1 MGSGSCKKSFRSQ
14 KPVRSS
20 AEKRGHR
27 SFCLG
32 ERRSE
37 CLGWAAAGGFLQGR
51 DGKAVV
57 SLFELRLN
65 FAQFRFYL
73 KYMRESRD
81 YTAFIYK
88 GFAMKNDKHSLE
100 KDPLSSSSS
109 SSSACRQED
118 PPLVKPCKP
127 DSVDS
132 FFDRFAKAVTRFAG
146 SPIMFSVAVLAVLVW
161 ALSGP
166 YFNYSET
173 WQLIINTGTT
183 IITFL
188 MVFLIQQ
195 NQNKDSKALH
205 IKLDELIISLTD
217 ANERLIDVEE
227 LDEKQLKKLEAYYS
241 SIALK
246 ARRRLDGGE

>member
-1 MGSGSCKKSFRSQ
+1 LGSGSCKKSFRSQ

-37 CLGWAAAGGFLQGR
+37 CLGWAAAGGFLQGG

-57 SLFELRLN
+57 SLFDLRLN

-73 KYMRESRD
+73 KYMGESQD
-81 YTAFIYK
+81 YTAFIYM

-100 KDPLSSSSS
+100 KDPLS

>member
-1 MGSGSCKKSFRSQ
+1 M
-14 KPVRSS
+14 
-20 AEKRGHR
+20 
-27 SFCLG
+27 
-32 ERRSE
+32 
-37 CLGWAAAGGFLQGR
+37 QGR

-73 KYMRESRD
+73 KYMRGSHD

-100 KDPLSSSSS
+100 KDPL

>member
-1 MGSGSCKKSFRSQ
+1 LGSGSCKKSFRSQ
-14 KPVRSS
+14 KPVRRNP
-20 AEKRGHR
+20 ENR
-27 SFCLG
+27 SHCSFSLG
-32 ERRSE
+32 ESRSE
-37 CLGWAAAGGFLQGR
+37 CLSWAAAGGFLQGR

-57 SLFELRLN
+57 SLFDLRLN

-73 KYMRESRD
+73 KYMRGSQD

-100 KDPLSSSSS
+100 KDRL

>member
-1 MGSGSCKKSFRSQ
+1 M
-14 KPVRSS
+14 
-20 AEKRGHR
+20 
-27 SFCLG
+27 
-32 ERRSE
+32 
-37 CLGWAAAGGFLQGR
+37 QGR

-73 KYMRESRD
+73 KYMRGSHD

-100 KDPLSSSSS
+100 KDPLSSSSA
-109 SSSACRQED
+109 ACRQED

-127 DSVDS
+127 DSVDR

>member
-1 MGSGSCKKSFRSQ
+1 M
-14 KPVRSS
+14 
-20 AEKRGHR
+20 
-27 SFCLG
+27 
-32 ERRSE
+32 
-37 CLGWAAAGGFLQGR
+37 
-51 DGKAVV
+51 
-57 SLFELRLN
+57 
-65 FAQFRFYL
+65 
-73 KYMRESRD
+73 
-81 YTAFIYK
+81 
-88 GFAMKNDKHSLE
+88 
-100 KDPLSSSSS
+100 
-109 SSSACRQED
+109 
-118 PPLVKPCKP
+118 
-127 DSVDS
+127 
-132 FFDRFAKAVTRFAG
+132 
-146 SPIMFSVAVLAVLVW
+146 LVW

-227 LDEKQLKKLEAYYS
+227 LDEKQLKKLETYYS

-246 ARRRLDGGE
+246 ARRRLDGDT

>member
-1 MGSGSCKKSFRSQ
+1 M
-14 KPVRSS
+14 
-20 AEKRGHR
+20 
-27 SFCLG
+27 
-32 ERRSE
+32 
-37 CLGWAAAGGFLQGR
+37 
-51 DGKAVV
+51 
-57 SLFELRLN
+57 SLFDLRLN

-73 KYMRESRD
+73 KYMRESQD

-100 KDPLSSSSS
+100 KDPLSSS
-109 SSSACRQED
+109 ACWQED
-118 PPLVKPCKP
+118 PQLVKPCKP

>member
-1 MGSGSCKKSFRSQ
+1 
-14 KPVRSS
+14 
-20 AEKRGHR
+20 
-27 SFCLG
+27 
-32 ERRSE
+32 
-37 CLGWAAAGGFLQGR
+37 
-51 DGKAVV
+51 
-57 SLFELRLN
+57 
-65 FAQFRFYL
+65 
-73 KYMRESRD
+73 
-81 YTAFIYK
+81 
-88 GFAMKNDKHSLE
+88 MKNDKRSLE
-100 KDPLSSSSS
+100 KDPF
-109 SSSACRQED
+109 SSSACRQEE
-118 PPLVKPCKP
+118 PPVVKPCKP

-132 FFDRFAKAVTRFAG
+132 LFDCFAKTVTRFAG

-227 LDEKQLKKLEAYYS
+227 LDEKQLKKLETYYS

-246 ARRRLDGGE
+246 ARRRLDGDT

>member
-57 SLFELRLN
+57 SPFELRLN

-73 KYMRESRD
+73 KYMRGSHD

-100 KDPLSSSSS
+100 KDPL

>member
-1 MGSGSCKKSFRSQ
+1 
-14 KPVRSS
+14 
-20 AEKRGHR
+20 
-27 SFCLG
+27 
-32 ERRSE
+32 
-37 CLGWAAAGGFLQGR
+37 
-51 DGKAVV
+51 
-57 SLFELRLN
+57 
-65 FAQFRFYL
+65 
-73 KYMRESRD
+73 
-81 YTAFIYK
+81 
-88 GFAMKNDKHSLE
+88 MKNDKRSLE
-100 KDPLSSSSS
+100 KDPF
-109 SSSACRQED
+109 SSSACRQEE
-118 PPLVKPCKP
+118 PPVVKPCKP

-132 FFDRFAKAVTRFAG
+132 LFDCFAKTVTRFAG

-166 YFNYSET
+166 YFFNYSET

-246 ARRRLDGGE
+246 ARRRLDGDT

>member
-1 MGSGSCKKSFRSQ
+1 M
-14 KPVRSS
+14 
-20 AEKRGHR
+20 
-27 SFCLG
+27 
-32 ERRSE
+32 
-37 CLGWAAAGGFLQGR
+37 
-51 DGKAVV
+51 

-73 KYMRESRD
+73 KYMRGSHD

-88 GFAMKNDKHSLE
+88 GFAMKNDKYSLE
-100 KDPLSSSSS
+100 KDPL

-127 DSVDS
+127 DSVDR